1 MQKINAI
8 LLTLHVGPDTGYAID
23 TLLSTFIGM
32 ARRLVVNDG
41 SIHIAFP
48 NMNGLE
54 RCDAIT
60 GIRNLV
66 EFDPATRDAGK
77 LDMIQNYI
85 RMHGIDVVF
94 GFDQPVQQVSC
105 RYMRQAGVRRII
117 SYQGAPMSGLNSGF
131 RLLLKRVEV
140 MIRIGSPD
148 HYIFESQAMAET
160 AYRGRGV
167 PFSRTS
173 IVHLGVDENRYRVV
187 DGSLDYAYNTFSIPR
202 DRKIIYY
209 SGHMEE
215 RKGVAVLVSAARDL
229 YDRHDRRDF
238 HFLILGN
245 RKGEEQRFL
254 DMLKDTGARDHVTF
268 GGYRKD
274 VEHILPG
281 CYLGAIASTGWD
293 SFTMS
298 SLEIAS
304 CGLPLIVSR
313 LQGLVETIEDGKT
326 GYTFTPGDHGELAAC
341 IAGLL
346 DDSAR
351 RDRMGGNARQR
362 ILSGYTKQQQIDR
375 LADVVKRVV
384 ANG

>member
-1 MQKINAI
+1 MHQVKGI
-8 LLTLHVGPDTGYAID
+8 LVIFHLSPDAGYAINSLM
-23 TLLSTFIGM
+23 TTFIRM
-32 ARRLVVNDG
+32 AGKLVADEK
-41 SIHIAFP
+41 SIHVAFP
-48 NMNGLE
+48 GMTGLE
-54 RCDAIT
+54 RCDAIS
-60 GIRNLV
+60 GIENIV
-66 EFDPATRDAGK
+66 EFDTATSDPGK
-77 LDMIQNYI
+77 LDMIQSYI
-85 RMHGIDVVF
+85 RKHGIEVAF
-94 GFDQPVQQVSC
+94 GFDLPVRQPSY
-105 RYMRQAGVRRII
+105 RYMRRAGVRWIV
-117 SYQGAPMSGLNSGF
+117 SYQGAPMSGLNSG
-131 RLLLKRVEV
+131 LMLMLKRLEV
-140 MIRIGSPD
+140 IFVIGSPD
-148 HYIFESQAMAET
+148 HYIFESRAMAMT

-167 PFSRTS
+167 ALSRTS
-173 IVHLGVDENRYRVV
+173 VVPLGVDENRYRPA
-187 DGSLDYAYNTFSIPR
+187 DGSSSYVYDVFSVPR
-202 DRKIIYY
+202 DQKIIYY

-215 RKGVAVLVSAARDL
+215 RKGVAVLVHAARDL

-245 RKGEEQRFL
+245 RDGEEQSFL

-274 VEHILPG
+274 IEQILPG

-304 CGLPLIVSR
+304 CGLPLLVSR
-313 LQGLVETIEDGKT
+313 LQGLVETIEEGKT
-326 GYTFTPGDHGELAAC
+326 GCTFTPGSHAELAVL

-346 DDSAR
+346 DDPAR
-351 RDRMGGNARQR
+351 RDRMGVSARQR